1 MAMTVARGKRH
12 LSRFDA
18 VVHAGC
24 SDGQRDWTHFVLRR
38 GDSSLAAK
46 RGRVGKRIALG
57 RASAPAVGRLSLKAR
72 FGRTG
77 VIRGSLSETWR
88 YGDGATCSSGSIAFR
103 VRRGRY
109 APPRDPREPR
119 AQHPLAGPPTPGL
132 PALPPPPPPP
142 PPAPP
147 PPSGTDPVAVV
158 AGDIADDGSGDTGAA
173 QVVQS
178 VNPDLV
184 LTTGDNAYPDG
195 TLGDYTRWYQPTW
208 GAFAAKTRP
217 TPGNHDYHS
226 AGASGYFDY
235 WGEYWARRHE
245 GSGLLLL

>member
-1 MAMTVARGKRH
+1 M
-12 LSRFDA
+12 
-18 VVHAGC
+18 
-24 SDGQRDWTHFVLRR
+24 
-38 GDSSLAAK
+38 
-46 RGRVGKRIALG
+46 
-57 RASAPAVGRLSLKAR
+57 
-72 FGRTG
+72 
-77 VIRGSLSETWR
+77 
-88 YGDGATCSSGSIAFR
+88 
-103 VRRGRY
+103 
-109 APPRDPREPR
+109 
-119 AQHPLAGPPTPGL
+119 
-132 PALPPPPPPP
+132 
-142 PPAPP
+142 
-147 PPSGTDPVAVV
+147 V
-158 AGDIADDGSGDTGAA
+158 AGDIADDGAGDSGTA